1 MAMHRWLLFVLLSFV
16 VTCAHAQEAEPAP
29 LKRGVVELA
38 ITGIKPD
45 QEITVRAGLDLARY
59 EQRSTIS
66 GARLRRLLRETPG
79 QVARALEIYGYYSAR
94 TELVHTPLP
103 DRRHRVEL
111 TIDPGDPVLVAVRR
125 VGVDGPAVDEESVAQ
140 RLSTF
145 APAEGEPF
153 DHSSYE
159 NGKAAVERALLRLGY
174 FDQQLTEHRVEV
186 TRQSRSASIY
196 LRWRSGERYRFGTT
210 TFSGAQFDD
219 AFLRRYL
226 PWRDGDTYDQA
237 QIEALQQRL
246 AVAGYFA
253 SVEVEPRV
261 ADRADGAVPIAIS
274 MVPAARSVWSLGAFV
289 ESNVGAGARIGLDRR
304 WVNTA
309 GHVLRSELEGSDNIV
324 AGTIEYRIPRTRAY
338 DAQWLVGV
346 QLRDETR
353 DAVQSESR
361 LLRLGALGQ
370 WREWA
375 GTASV
380 NALRGSFRVGSRR
393 LNLNPEDTLVVY
405 PELSAT
411 RVYAR
416 DRIRPERGGSVRVTA
431 RVAGTA
437 LGSDVDLAQLRVE
450 GRYVMPLGLPARLLL
465 RGEIGATRTD
475 AFFRLPPEL
484 RFYAGGSGS
493 VRGYGWQEL
502 GPVDADGEPIGGRN
516 VYTASA
522 EYERRLFGDWSWA
535 AFVDAGNV
543 GIDGYAKPRWGIGAG
558 LRWASPIGPI
568 RFDVARGLNDPQ
580 RSLEFYLS
588 AGPDL

>member
-1 MAMHRWLLFVLLSFV
+1 MAMYRMLLFVSLCLV
-16 VTCAHAQEAEPAP
+16 VACGHAQEAEPAA
-29 LKRGVVELA
+29 LERGVVELV
-38 ITGIKPD
+38 ISGIKAD
-45 QEITVRAGLDLARY
+45 QETTVRATLDLARY

-79 QVARALEIYGYYSAR
+79 QVARALEIYGYYAAR
-94 TELVHTPLP
+94 TVVSHTQIAE
-103 DRRHRVEL
+103 RRHRVEL
-111 TIDPGDPVLVAVRR
+111 AIDPGEPVLVAVRR
-125 VGVDGPAVDEESVAQ
+125 VGVDGPAAAEESVAL
-140 RLSTF
+140 RLRTF

-153 DHSSYE
+153 DHLSYE
-159 NGKAAVERALLRLGY
+159 NGKAAVERALMRLGY

-186 TRQSRSASIY
+186 TRQSRSAAIY
-196 LRWRSGERYRFGTT
+196 LQWRSGERYRFGAT

-226 PWRDGDTYDQA
+226 PWREGETYDQA

-253 SVEVEPRV
+253 GVEVEPRV
-261 ADRADGAVPIAIS
+261 GDRAEGAVPIAIS
-274 MVPAARSVWSLGAFV
+274 MVPAKRSVWSLGAFV

-304 WVNTA
+304 WVNAA
-309 GHVLRSELEGSDNIV
+309 GHVLRAELEGSGNLVSGI
-324 AGTIEYRIPRTRAY
+324 AEYRMPRARAH

-346 QLRDETR
+346 QWRNEVR
-353 DAVQSESR
+353 DAVDSESR

-370 WREWA
+370 WRDWT
-375 GTASV
+375 GTASL

-393 LNLNPEDTLVVY
+393 LNLRPEDTLVVY
-405 PELSAT
+405 PEISAT

-416 DRIRPERGGSVRVTA
+416 DRIRPERGGSLRFTA
-431 RVAGTA
+431 RAGNTA
-437 LGSDVDLAQLRVE
+437 LGSDVDLTQLRIE

-475 AFFRLPPEL
+475 EFFRLPPEL
-484 RFYAGGSGS
+484 RLYAGGNGS

-516 VYTASA
+516 VYTASV
-522 EYERRLFGDWSWA
+522 EYERRFRGDWSWA
-535 AFVDAGNV
+535 VFADAGNV
-543 GIDGYAKPRWGIGAG
+543 GIDDYARPRWGIGAG
-558 LRWASPIGPI
+558 IRWASPIGPI
-568 RFDVARGLNDPQ
+568 RLDVARGLDDPQ
-580 RSLEFYLS
+580 RSVEFYLS